1 MKVNTIRLS
10 AAVLILSSV
19 LLYGCGEKEELAE
32 LQGRY
37 NQLQEQHDQLNE
49 KYMKL
54 YTDYEDLKKE
64 KEASNENS
72 SKYYEPKKTAG
83 APFDEITIVAPTGEV
98 IKYSTEKEKFEILEQ
113 LQINHDNTVVE
124 NEDGSMTI
132 SAGRSDVDE
141 LINRY
146 WMLSGWGPYKAN

>member
-1 MKVNTIRLS
+1 MKANIIKICVT
-10 AAVLILSSV
+10 ALILSSV
-19 LLYGCGEKEELAE
+19 LLSGCGEKEELAE

-37 NQLQEQHDQLNE
+37 NHLQEQHDQLNE

-54 YTDYEDLKKE
+54 YTDYEELKKE
-64 KEASNENS
+64 KETSKENG
-72 SKYYEPKKTAG
+72 SKYYEPKKTAS
-83 APFDEITIVAPTGEV
+83 APFDEITIISPTGEV

-132 SAGRSDVDE
+132 SAGRTDVDE
-141 LINRY
+141 LMNRY
-146 WMLSGWGPYKAN
+146 WMLSGWGPYDAN

>member
-1 MKVNTIRLS
+1 MKANTIKLC
-10 AAVLILSSV
+10 AATMILSSA
-19 LLYGCGEKEELAE
+19 LLCGCGEKEELAE

-54 YTDYEDLKKE
+54 YTDYEELKKE
-64 KEASNENS
+64 AETPKESE

-83 APFDEITIVAPTGEV
+83 APFDEITIMAPTGEV

-146 WMLSGWGPYKAN
+146 WILSGWGPYNAN

>member
-1 MKVNTIRLS
+1 MSTNRLQYS
-10 AAVLILSSV
+10 PFKPNL
-19 LLYGCGEKEELAE
+19 KTAE
-32 LQGRY
+32 VFAWGDPEY
-37 NQLQEQHDQLNE
+37 NLFDQLNE

-54 YTDYEDLKKE
+54 YTDYEELKKE
-64 KEASNENS
+64 KETSNES
-72 SKYYEPKKTAG
+72 GSKYYEPKKTAG
-83 APFDEITIVAPTGEV
+83 APFDEITIVSPTGEV

-141 LINRY
+141 LINQY
-146 WMLSGWGPYKAN
+146 WILSGWGPYNAN